1 MNTPYPMLWFDT
13 QAEEAAELY
22 VSLFPY
28 SAVTGI
34 ERYGE
39 GIAGREPGSVMTVSF
54 TLQGARFTALN
65 GGPHF
70 TFNEAIS
77 LVAECADQTEIDR
90 VWDTLIADGGHESQ
104 CGWLVDRFG
113 VSWQV
118 IPANLSELL
127 AVPGAVKAML
137 QMTKLDIAGLESAG
151 TE

>member
-13 QAEEAAELY
+13 QAEAAAELY
-22 VSLFPY
+22 TSLFPD

-39 GIAGREPGSVMTVSF
+39 GIPGREAGSVMTVSF
-54 TLQGARFTALN
+54 TLQGARFSALN

-77 LVAECADQTEIDR
+77 LVAECEDQSEIDR
-90 VWDTLIADGGHESQ
+90 VWDALIADGGHESQ

-113 VSWQV
+113 VSWQI
-118 IPANLSELL
+118 IPVNLSELL
-127 AVPGAVKAML
+127 AVPGAVTAML
-137 QMTKLDIAGLESAG
+137 QMTKLDIAALEWAG